1 MPGKGDDIM
10 ILPVE
15 GDDVQGWKPM
25 RPTVW
30 MSSPASERA
39 PTFSP
44 DGKWLSYS
52 SDESGTNQIY
62 VGPFPGPGARVMVSN
77 AGGETASW
85 SRSRSELVFAAPG
98 FDYLRTLMV
107 APYRVENSSFRVDK
121 PRPWAE
127 RGVALRYVLGERTFA
142 LHRDGV
148 RVAIAP
154 PSERETVGQVH
165 VTFVSNL
172 FDHLRTVAPPNP

>member
-1 MPGKGDDIM
+1 MKS
-10 ILPVE
+10 
-15 GDDVQGWKPM
+15 QGWKPR

-30 MSSPASERA
+30 MSSAASEFSPA
-39 PTFSP
+39 FSP

-52 SDESGTNQIY
+52 SDESVPKQVY

-85 SRSRSELVFAAPG
+85 SRSRSELVFAEPG
-98 FDYLRTLMV
+98 DDYLRTLMV
-107 APYRVENSSFRVDK
+107 ASYRVDNNSFRVDK
-121 PRPWAE
+121 PRPWAK

-142 LHRDGV
+142 LHRDGA

-154 PSERETVGQVH
+154 PSDRETAKRVH
-165 VTFVSNL
+165 LTFVSNL
-172 FDHLRTVAPPNP
+172 FDHLRTVAPPKP